1 MSRGGQCEDQGEI
14 LPVLDDFC
22 DPSSLVDLSSLI
34 ADYQYLS
41 SVGESAA
48 LTDVVDAPHVAS
60 LVRGNVNAT
69 RPSERYRTD

>member
-1 MSRGGQCEDQGEI
+1 MPVSRGGRCEDQGGI

-41 SVGESAA
+41 SVGESA
-48 LTDVVDAPHVAS
+48 LTDVVDALSRVAS
-60 LVRGNVNAT
+60 LVRVLRRDT
-69 RPSERYRTD
+69 PF